1 MCTPFEA
8 IVLSFPKKNIFLKKK
23 SGNPGQDTQNRNNG
37 RVRRQEAPPFSN
49 SKMSWMKFQ
58 AQRLLALRRHV
69 THLMMGSDMERQ
81 LRIEGDDVSCEN
93 DKGRRRTRALDAST
107 TEAAP
112 GGLISHHT
120 TDRKNEHRHK
130 YKHNSLQR
138 ARRTVCVRISTANQE
153 KTTNTQYERT
163 EIDHQHIS
171 LHRKK
176 TLRNRA
182 VNLFRT
188 CVTQRTTEKKSG

>member
-1 MCTPFEA
+1 MCRHHKRQH
-8 IVLSFPKKNIFLKKK
+8 LPKPQRAQVQRP
-23 SGNPGQDTQNRNNG
+23 SPSAATS
-37 RVRRQEAPPFSN
+37 PFSN
-49 SKMSWMKFQ
+49 SKMSWKKFQ
-58 AQRLLALRRHV
+58 AQRLVALRRHV
-69 THLMMGSDMERQ
+69 THLMMGSDMSGNFE
-81 LRIEGDDVSCEN
+81 IKGDDVSCEN
-93 DKGRRRTRALDAST
+93 DKGRRQTRALDAST
-107 TEAAP
+107 TEAAR

-138 ARRTVCVRISTANQE
+138 ARRTVCRGISTANQE

-163 EIDHQHIS
+163 EIYHQHIS
-171 LHRKK
+171 LHRQK

-188 CVTQRTTEKKSG
+188 CVTQRTTGKRKRSIIQV